1 MSVIQYYFAGYD
13 IKHAHYLDPQD
24 FEKPYDDSELE
35 ALAEEA
41 AEDLFDNHDGWE
53 SHWPLKLELFID
65 GESAGVFEVELEHV
79 PHFSSTKVKEQPHD

>member
-13 IKHAHYLDPQD
+13 IKHAHYLDPRE
-24 FEKPYDDSELE
+24 FEKPYEIYELE
-35 ALAEEA
+35 TLADDA

-65 GESAGVFEVELEHV
+65 GESVGVFEVELEHV
-79 PHFSSTKVKEQPHD
+79 PHFSSTLVKEQPHD